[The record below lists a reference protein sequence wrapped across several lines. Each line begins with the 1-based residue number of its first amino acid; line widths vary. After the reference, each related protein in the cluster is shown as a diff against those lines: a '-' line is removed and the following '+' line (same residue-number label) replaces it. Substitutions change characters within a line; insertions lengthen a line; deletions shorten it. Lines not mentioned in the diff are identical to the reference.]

1 MTPTAAYRQLIEL
14 VGREFGP
21 GEWITVTVEKAE
33 LFALATGAK
42 ELGVQP
48 YLILSLLPALVTS
61 VDMPIEAPRI
71 SVNYGLDRLQSL
83 GTVQPGDRLRARVR
97 LVSVDEVSGGLQV
110 KRSAVVE
117 NQDSQPVLEAETVSR
132 LVY

>member
-1 MTPTAAYRQLIEL
+1 VTPTAAYRQLIEL

-21 GEWITVTVEKAE
+21 GEWIAVTVEKAE
-33 LFALATGAK
+33 LFALAIGTE
-42 ELGVQP
+42 ELGVHP
-48 YLILSLLPALVTS
+48 FLILSLLPALLTA
-61 VDMPIEAPRI
+61 VDVPIEAPRMT
-71 SVNYGLDRLQSL
+71 VNYGLDRLQSL
-83 GTVQPGDRLRARVR
+83 GTVHPGDRLRARIL

-117 NQDSQPVLEAETVSR
+117 NQDGQPVLEAEMVSR